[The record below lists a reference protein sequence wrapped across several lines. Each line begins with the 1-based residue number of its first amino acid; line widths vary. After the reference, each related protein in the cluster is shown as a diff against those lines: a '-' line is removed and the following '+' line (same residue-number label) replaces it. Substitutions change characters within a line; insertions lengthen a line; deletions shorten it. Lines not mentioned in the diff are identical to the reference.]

1 MPDYAPHRVI
11 KSAAFGY
18 LLSAM
23 FGVGL
28 ILSATWIAQRLWLF
42 ANQRRTE

>member
-1 MPDYAPHRVI
+1 MPRYAPVFV

-23 FGVGL
+23 AGTGAIMLVFLMAG
-28 ILSATWIAQRLWLF
+28 WIS
-42 ANQRRTE
+42 NRRA